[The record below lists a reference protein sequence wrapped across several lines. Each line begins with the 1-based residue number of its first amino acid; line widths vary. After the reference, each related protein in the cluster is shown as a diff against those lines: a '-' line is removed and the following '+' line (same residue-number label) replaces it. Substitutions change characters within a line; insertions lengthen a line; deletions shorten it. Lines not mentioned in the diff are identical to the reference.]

1 MAAGDESEATR
12 SRRALVGHLAAYL
25 YAVAIGLLIGLER
38 ERSHRGRAGQAYGIR
53 TFALLALV
61 GTLAT
66 EVGEVV
72 VAVALAG
79 VVALLVVGYRRTNE
93 ADPGTTTEVTAMA
106 TFLLGVLCYHDA
118 ALAAGIAIGVV
129 ALLVSKAR
137 LHRFVRDVLSDVEL
151 EDAVKFLVGAF
162 VILPLLP
169 RRGVGPYAVFNPSRI
184 WTLVVVLTAISW
196 VGYIAV
202 RTLGARRGLLA
213 TGLASGFVS
222 STAATASMG
231 RASRDPATFAAAL
244 AGAQIASVVTYV
256 ELVLIM
262 TVVSPSIALRLVAPA
277 LVGALALSTVSMLG
291 GRSRSKGATAPAR
304 TGERV
309 VTLVPAL
316 VLAVI
321 LTAALFLARWGAQ
334 VFGARGAV
342 IAVGAAGLADA
353 HGGSLSAATLFVKG
367 TLDLDVTLVA
377 IGAAITTNTIVKC
390 VVAYVAGG
398 ARFARRFSVGVL
410 GSQALFLGALAMEVA
425 LR

>member
-1 MAAGDESEATR
+1 MAAGGESGATR
-12 SRRALVGHLAAYL
+12 SRRVLVGHLAAYL
-25 YAVAIGLLIGLER
+25 SSVAIGLLIGLER

-61 GTLAT
+61 GTLAS
-66 EVGEVV
+66 EVGDVV

-93 ADPGTTTEVTAMA
+93 ADPGTTTEVAAMA

-118 ALAAGIAIGVV
+118 ALAAGLAIGMV

-162 VILPLLP
+162 VVLPLLP
-169 RRGVGPYAVFNPSRI
+169 RRGVGPYAILNPSRI
-184 WTLVVVLTAISW
+184 WMLVVVLTGISW

-202 RTLGARRGLLA
+202 RTLGARRGLFA

-231 RASRDPATFAAAL
+231 RASRDPARFSAAL

-262 TVVSPSIALRLVAPA
+262 TVVSPTIAAHLVLPA
-277 LVGALALSTVSMLG
+277 LVGALGLSVVSILG
-291 GRSRSKGATAPAR
+291 GRSHPTIDPRPTPQ
-304 TGERV
+304 GERV
-309 VTLVPAL
+309 VTLTPAL

-321 LTAALFLARWGAQ
+321 LTAALFVARWGVQ
-334 VFGARGAV
+334 VLGARGAV

-367 TLDLDVTLVA
+367 ALDLNVTLVA
-377 IGAAITTNTIVKC
+377 IGAAITTNTLVKC
-390 VVAYVAGG
+390 AVAYVAGG

-410 GSQALFLGALAMEVA
+410 LSHALFLGALAVA
-425 LR
+425 IAVG

>member
-1 MAAGDESEATR
+1 MATGDESESTR
-12 SRRALVGHLAAYL
+12 GRRDLVGHVAVYL

-38 ERSHRGRAGQAYGIR
+38 ERSHRDHAHQPYGIR

-129 ALLVSKAR
+129 ALLMSKAR
-137 LHRFVRDVLSDVEL
+137 LHRFVSDALSDVEL

-184 WTLVVVLTAISW
+184 WTLVVVLTGISW

-202 RTLGARRGLLA
+202 RALGARRGLLA

-231 RASRDPATFAAAL
+231 RASRDPARFSAAL

-277 LVGALALSTVSMLG
+277 LVGASALSTVSVLG
-291 GRSRSKGATAPAR
+291 GRSLSSGETAPAR

-309 VTLVPAL
+309 VTLIPAL

-321 LTAALFLARWGAQ
+321 LTAALFLARWGVQ

-342 IAVGAAGLADA
+342 IAVAAAGLADA

-377 IGAAITTNTIVKC
+377 IGAAITTNTLVKC

-398 ARFARRFSVGVL
+398 ARFGRRFSVGVL
-410 GSQALFLGALAMEVA
+410 GSHALFLGALAIEVA
-425 LR
+425 LG